1 MPDDLTFFDNID
13 FAVLSRIQELSER
26 FGLKPYDFIATLD
39 HSKSASNLAMG
50 IKFENMADGPEPEKR
65 VKQMF
70 NALGMDESGGVLQ
83 GGEKKVIDAL
93 DHALSVAPKPR
104 TRR

>member
-1 MPDDLTFFDNID
+1 LAGDLTFIDSID
-13 FAVLSRIQELSER
+13 FAILSRIQQLSER
-26 FGLKPYDFIATLD
+26 FGLKPYDFVATLD
-39 HSKSASNLAMG
+39 HDKNVPNLAMG
-50 IKFENMADGPEPEKR
+50 VKFENVADGPEPEKR

-70 NALGMDESGGVLQ
+70 NAIGVDEGGGVLQ

-93 DHALSVAPKPR
+93 DNALSIAPKPR

>member
-1 MPDDLTFFDNID
+1 LADDLAGFDNID

-26 FGLKPYDFIATLD
+26 FGLKPYDFTATLD
-39 HSKSASNLAMG
+39 HSQNIVTSGMG
-50 IKFENMADGPEPEKR
+50 VKFQNMADGPGPEKR

-70 NALGMDESGGVLQ
+70 KAIGISEDSGVLQ

-93 DHALSVAPKPR
+93 DHALSIAPKPR
-104 TRR
+104 TRP